1 MSATDN
7 SSNGKTGVKTLA
19 IRLEPDVHAQL
30 GFIAHLK
37 DSTIT
42 DEFRQAI
49 LAHIEACKADPA
61 LTAKAGGVLDD
72 IEREAQTRREAI
84 ASLFGSAEPT
94 SAKEAGSRKARGGE
108 DASAG

>member
-7 SSNGKTGVKTLA
+7 SSNGKPGVKTLA

-30 GFIAHLK
+30 SFIAQLK

-49 LAHIEACKADPA
+49 LNHIEACKADPE

-84 ASLFGSAEPT
+84 ASLFGSAEPAPT
-94 SAKEAGSRKARGGE
+94 KETTGRKARSGE
-108 DASAG
+108 DSSAG

>member
-1 MSATDN
+1 MSATDS

-30 GFIAHLK
+30 RFIAQLK
-37 DSTIT
+37 QSTIT

-49 LAHIEACKADPA
+49 LNHIEASKADPE

-84 ASLFGSAEPT
+84 ADLFGSAEPAP
-94 SAKEAGSRKARGGE
+94 AKEVGSRKARGSE
-108 DASAG
+108 NASGG